1 MDVHDDEP
9 TLTYPIPGA
18 TPLGPPEEWARL
30 RQRCPVARVTL
41 PSGDEASLLTRYAD
55 VRQVLSDPR
64 FSRLL
69 NADDAARI
77 SVTPS
82 GGAFNDE
89 MSNAMPQTGEAHR
102 RWRRMVSKWFTAKR
116 VAALRPGMEA
126 MADRLLDTMVE
137 HGQPADLK
145 AHLAFPLPVWVIC
158 DLLGVP
164 DEDRDRF
171 SYWSDTLLNL
181 TKYGQAEIDAAQA
194 EFVAYMTSHVAA
206 KRAHPGDD
214 LLSDLLTATDP
225 TGYRLTEQELV
236 YTGQGLLVAGH
247 ETTANM
253 IGKMVAML
261 LADRRHWERLLAD
274 PSLVRPAV
282 EEALRMDANPG
293 LGMPRYIGEETEV
306 GDTVLPKGTTVL
318 CSMAAANRDE
328 TAFEDAGEMILDRT
342 PNTHLAF
349 GVGPHSCLGQALART
364 ELGAVLD
371 VLLRRLPSLDLA
383 VPVEELRRLEGLVV
397 GGLREVPVRW

>member
-1 MDVHDDEP
+1 M
-9 TLTYPIPGA
+9 
-18 TPLGPPEEWARL
+18 
-30 RQRCPVARVTL
+30 TL

-77 SVTPS
+77 SATPS

-206 KRAHPGDD
+206 KRAHPGTTC
-214 LLSDLLTATDP
+214 SASSSRPP
-225 TGYRLTEQELV
+225 TRPD
-236 YTGQGLLVAGH
+236 TGSPSRSWCTPARACWSPG
-247 ETTANM
+247 TRP
-253 IGKMVAML
+253 
-261 LADRRHWERLLAD
+261 RR
-274 PSLVRPAV
+274 
-282 EEALRMDANPG
+282 
-293 LGMPRYIGEETEV
+293 T
-306 GDTVLPKGTTVL
+306 
-318 CSMAAANRDE
+318 
-328 TAFEDAGEMILDRT
+328 
-342 PNTHLAF
+342 
-349 GVGPHSCLGQALART
+349 
-364 ELGAVLD
+364 
-371 VLLRRLPSLDLA
+371 
-383 VPVEELRRLEGLVV
+383 
-397 GGLREVPVRW
+397 